1 MSRALKSQADYML
14 MLERRIAGCLLCD
27 YGRLREENQVKAVP
41 GAGTYDATVMFIGE
55 GPGEEEARKG
65 EPFVGRAGQYLTS
78 LMNSINLNRARV
90 YITNVVKCRPPG
102 NETPKPECVSAC
114 LPYLRAQM
122 ALIRPRVIV
131 LLGNTALSSVLGKQY
146 RMQDLRGKARKKDD
160 IIYFVTYHPAAVL
173 RNPNSIEPIITRDF
187 ETLKELLQRYCPE
200 VFR

>member
-1 MSRALKSQADYML
+1 
-14 MLERRIAGCLLCD
+14 
-27 YGRLREENQVKAVP
+27 
-41 GAGTYDATVMFIGE
+41 
-55 GPGEEEARKG
+55 
-65 EPFVGRAGQYLTS
+65 GQYLTS
-78 LMNSINLNRARV
+78 LMNSINLNRARA

-102 NETPKPECVSAC
+102 NETPKSECVSAC

-131 LLGNTALSSVLGKQY
+131 LLGNTALSNVLGKQY
-146 RMQDLRGKARKKDD
+146 RMQDLRGKARRKDD

-187 ETLKELLQRYCPE
+187 ETLRELLQRYCPE